1 MKLCRCVIFLFLR
14 LLRRAMPSRAERF
27 ACHSTIPSPYFSP
40 VRSFVR
46 SVGRSFVPSV
56 VRSFVANVLLS
67 IKRASTLICCCFE
80 IWPIHAPRV
89 YTRNIKTT
97 CIIVRACNY
106 SRSIWKCVQRSDG
119 RGQRCHRWYIVSV
132 SRFAYSNQQLINRWT
147 CLNERLNV
155 CSPYHHHQSTRRR
168 LCNNNNEATNNVLT
182 TTTTTFFV
190 FFVFLL
196 EIVSHRPFV
205 RPSVRLLLCY

>member
-1 MKLCRCVIFLFLR
+1 
-14 LLRRAMPSRAERF
+14 MPSRAVRVSF
-27 ACHSTIPSPYFSP
+27 DYSIALFLA
-40 VRSFVR
+40 RSF
-46 SVGRSFVPSV
+46 

-182 TTTTTFFV
+182 TTTTTFFF

-196 EIVSHRPFV
+196 EIVSHTV
-205 RPSVRLLLCY
+205 RPSVRPSVVVLLIVQRWTVDELRFIISEAVQLLFIVTWTLTS